1 MDKGIRNTI
10 FSIFAFMALIL
21 VLFFSSFLIPRPLTE
36 SERDELGL
44 VLFDSPR
51 PLEEFKMQNQY
62 GQPVNLESLKGSWNV
77 LFFAFT
83 SCPDICPT
91 TLSSISKAYS
101 ELKTPVRII
110 LVTVD
115 PDRDS
120 LEILKNYLGS
130 FNEDFIG
137 YRGEFDETVRLAQQL
152 NVAFGKIPG
161 SQPGTY
167 TMDHNA
173 SLALV
178 DSNGN
183 YVGFI
188 KSPQSSSNIQTIL
201 NSF

>member
-1 MDKGIRNTI
+1 
-10 FSIFAFMALIL
+10 MAIVLG
-21 VLFFSSFLIPRPLTE
+21 LFFSSFLIPRPLSE
-36 SERDELGL
+36 SERNELGL

-51 PLEEFKMQNQY
+51 PISDFEMQDQH
-62 GQPVNLESLKGSWNV
+62 GQPVNLESLKGTWNV

-101 ELKTPVRII
+101 ELNVPVRII

-115 PDRDS
+115 PERDS
-120 LEILKNYLGS
+120 LEVLKNYLAS
-130 FNEDFIG
+130 FNEKFIG
-137 YRGEFDETVRLAQQL
+137 YRGEFDEIVKLAQQL

-188 KSPQSSSNIQTIL
+188 KSPQTSANIQTIL

>member
-10 FSIFAFMALIL
+10 FSIFAFMTLIL
-21 VLFFSSFLIPRPLTE
+21 GLFFSSFLIPRPLSE
-36 SERDELGL
+36 SERNELGL

-51 PLEEFKMQNQY
+51 PLYDFEMQDQN
-62 GQPVNLESLKGSWNV
+62 GEPVNLESLKGSWNV

-91 TLSSISKAYS
+91 TLSSISKVYN
-101 ELKTPVRII
+101 ELKMPVRII
-110 LVTVD
+110 MVTVD

-120 LEILKNYLGS
+120 LEILRNYLRS
-130 FNEDFIG
+130 FNQDFIG
-137 YRGEFDETVRLAQQL
+137 YRGEFEETVKLAQQL

-161 SQPGTY
+161 SQRGTY

-178 DSNGN
+178 DSDGN

>member
-10 FSIFAFMALIL
+10 FSTFAFMALIL
-21 VLFFSSFLIPRPLTE
+21 GLFFSSFLIPRPLSE
-36 SERDELGL
+36 SERNELGL

-51 PLEEFKMQNQY
+51 PLYNFEMQDQN
-62 GQPVNLESLKGSWNV
+62 GEPVNLESLKGSWNL

-91 TLSSISKAYS
+91 TLSLISKAYS
-101 ELKTPVRII
+101 ELEMPVRII
-110 LVTVD
+110 MVTVD

-120 LEILKNYLGS
+120 LEVLKNYLGS

-137 YRGEFDETVRLAQQL
+137 YRGEFDETVKLAQQL

-178 DSNGN
+178 DSGGN

-188 KSPQSSSNIQTIL
+188 KSPQSSSNIKTIL

>member
-21 VLFFSSFLIPRPLTE
+21 GLFFSSFLIPRPLSE
-36 SERDELGL
+36 SERNELGL

-51 PLEEFKMQNQY
+51 PLYDFEMEDQN
-62 GQPVNLESLKGSWNV
+62 GEPVNLESLKDSWNV

-91 TLSSISKAYS
+91 TLSLISKAYS
-101 ELKTPVRII
+101 DLKMPVRII
-110 LVTVD
+110 MVTID

-120 LEILKNYLGS
+120 LETLRNYLGS
-130 FNEDFIG
+130 FNENFIG
-137 YRGEFDETVRLAQQL
+137 YRGEFDQTVKLAQQL

-178 DSNGN
+178 DSGGN

-188 KSPQSSSNIQTIL
+188 KSPHSPSNIQTIL

>member
-1 MDKGIRNTI
+1 
-10 FSIFAFMALIL
+10 MALIL
-21 VLFFSSFLIPRPLTE
+21 GLFFSSFLIPRPLSE
-36 SERDELGL
+36 SERNELGL

-51 PLEEFKMQNQY
+51 PLYDFEMQDQN
-62 GQPVNLESLKGSWNV
+62 GEPVNLESLKGSWNV

-101 ELKTPVRII
+101 ELKMPVRII
-110 LVTVD
+110 MVTVD

-120 LEILKNYLGS
+120 LEILRNYLRS

-137 YRGEFDETVRLAQQL
+137 YRGEFDETVKLAQQL

-178 DSNGN
+178 DSGGN

>member
-1 MDKGIRNTI
+1 
-10 FSIFAFMALIL
+10 MALIL
-21 VLFFSSFLIPRPLTE
+21 VLFFLSFLIPRPLTE

-51 PLEEFKMQNQY
+51 PLEEFEMQNQY

-115 PDRDS
+115 PGRDS

>member
-1 MDKGIRNTI
+1 MDKGISNTI

-21 VLFFSSFLIPRPLTE
+21 VLFFLSFLIPRPLTE

-51 PLEEFKMQNQY
+51 PLEEFEMQNQY

-77 LFFAFT
+77 LFFALT

-178 DSNGN
+178 DSGGN

>member
-21 VLFFSSFLIPRPLTE
+21 GLFFSSFLIPRPLSE
-36 SERDELGL
+36 SERNELGL

-51 PLEEFKMQNQY
+51 PLYDFEMQNQN
-62 GQPVNLESLKGSWNV
+62 GEPVNLESLKGSWNL

-91 TLSSISKAYS
+91 TLSLVSKAYS
-101 ELKTPVRII
+101 ELEMPVRII
-110 LVTVD
+110 MVTVD

-137 YRGEFDETVRLAQQL
+137 YRGEFDETVKLAQQL

-178 DSNGN
+178 DSGGN

-188 KSPQSSSNIQTIL
+188 KSPQSSSNIKTIL

>member
-21 VLFFSSFLIPRPLTE
+21 GFFFSSFLIPRPLTE

-51 PLEEFKMQNQY
+51 PLEEFEMQNQY

-115 PDRDS
+115 PGRDS

>member
-21 VLFFSSFLIPRPLTE
+21 GLFFSSFLIPRPLSE
-36 SERDELGL
+36 SERNELGL

-51 PLEEFKMQNQY
+51 PLYDFEMEDQN
-62 GQPVNLESLKGSWNV
+62 GEPVNLESLKGSWNV

-91 TLSSISKAYS
+91 TLSTISKAYS
-101 ELKTPVRII
+101 DLKMPVRII
-110 LVTVD
+110 MVTID

-120 LEILKNYLGS
+120 LETLRNYLGS
-130 FNEDFIG
+130 FNENFIG
-137 YRGEFDETVRLAQQL
+137 YRGEFDETVKLAQQL

-178 DSNGN
+178 DSGGN

>member
-10 FSIFAFMALIL
+10 FTIFAFMALIL
-21 VLFFSSFLIPRPLTE
+21 GLFFSSFLIPRPLTE

>member
-10 FSIFAFMALIL
+10 FSTFAFMALIL
-21 VLFFSSFLIPRPLTE
+21 GVFFSSFLIPRPLSE
-36 SERDELGL
+36 SERNELGL

-51 PLEEFKMQNQY
+51 PLYDFEMQDQN
-62 GQPVNLESLKGSWNV
+62 GEPVNLESLKGSWNL

-91 TLSSISKAYS
+91 TLSLISKAYS
-101 ELKTPVRII
+101 ELEMPVRII
-110 LVTVD
+110 MVTVD

-137 YRGEFDETVRLAQQL
+137 YRGEFEETVKLAQQL

-178 DSNGN
+178 DSGGN

>member
-21 VLFFSSFLIPRPLTE
+21 GLFFSSFLIPRPLNE
-36 SERDELGL
+36 SERNELGL

-51 PLEEFKMQNQY
+51 PLYDFEMQDQN
-62 GQPVNLESLKGSWNV
+62 GEPVNLESLKGSWNV

-101 ELKTPVRII
+101 ELKMPVRII
-110 LVTVD
+110 MVTVD

-120 LEILKNYLGS
+120 LEILKNYLRS

-137 YRGEFDETVRLAQQL
+137 YRGEFEETVKLAQQL

-178 DSNGN
+178 DSGGN

>member
-21 VLFFSSFLIPRPLTE
+21 GLFFSSFLIPRPLSE
-36 SERDELGL
+36 SERNELGL

-51 PLEEFKMQNQY
+51 PLYDFEMQNQN
-62 GQPVNLESLKGSWNV
+62 GEPVNLESLKGSWNL

-91 TLSSISKAYS
+91 TLSLISKAYS
-101 ELKTPVRII
+101 ELEMPVRII
-110 LVTVD
+110 MVTVD

-137 YRGEFDETVRLAQQL
+137 YRGEFDETVKLAQQL

-178 DSNGN
+178 DSGGN

-188 KSPQSSSNIQTIL
+188 KSPQSSKNIQTIL

>member
-1 MDKGIRNTI
+1 MRS
-10 FSIFAFMALIL
+10 FFLIL
-21 VLFFSSFLIPRPLTE
+21 FCAWSFVLSAASLDVYDTIGGHFELNSTLGRKIGPQNFRGKVLLVFF
-36 SERDELGL
+36 G
-44 VLFDSPR
+44 
-51 PLEEFKMQNQY
+51 Y
-62 GQPVNLESLKGSWNV
+62 
-77 LFFAFT
+77 T

-91 TLSSISKAYS
+91 TLSLISKAYS
-101 ELKTPVRII
+101 ELKIPVKII
-110 LVTVD
+110 MVTVD

-137 YRGEFDETVRLAQQL
+137 YRGEFDETVKLAQQL

-178 DSNGN
+178 DSGGN

-188 KSPQSSSNIQTIL
+188 KSPQSSKNIQTIL

>member
-1 MDKGIRNTI
+1 
-10 FSIFAFMALIL
+10 MALIL
-21 VLFFSSFLIPRPLTE
+21 GLFFSSFLIPRPLTE
-36 SERDELGL
+36 SERNELGL

-51 PLEEFKMQNQY
+51 PLNDFEMQNHH
-62 GQPVNLESLKGSWNV
+62 GVPVNLESLKGSWNV

-101 ELKTPVRII
+101 DLKMPVRII
-110 LVTVD
+110 MVTVD

-137 YRGEFDETVRLAQQL
+137 YRGEFDETVKLAQQL
-152 NVAFGKIPG
+152 NVAFAKIPG

-188 KSPQSSSNIQTIL
+188 KSPQSPSNIQTTL

>member
-10 FSIFAFMALIL
+10 FTIFAFMALIL
-21 VLFFSSFLIPRPLTE
+21 GLFFSSFLIPRPLTE

-51 PLEEFKMQNQY
+51 PLEEFEMQNQY

>member
-1 MDKGIRNTI
+1 
-10 FSIFAFMALIL
+10 MALIL
-21 VLFFSSFLIPRPLTE
+21 GLFFSSFLIPRPLSE
-36 SERDELGL
+36 SERNELGL

-51 PLEEFKMQNQY
+51 PLYDFEMQDQH
-62 GQPVNLESLKGSWNV
+62 GDPVNLESLKGSWNV

-101 ELKTPVRII
+101 ELKMPVRII
-110 LVTVD
+110 MVTVD

-120 LEILKNYLGS
+120 LEILRNYLRS

-137 YRGEFDETVRLAQQL
+137 YRAGFQETVKLAQQL
-152 NVAFGKIPG
+152 NVAFAKIPG
-161 SQPGTY
+161 SQRGTY

-178 DSNGN
+178 NSDGN

>member
-1 MDKGIRNTI
+1 MSLPKFVEKIVLEFIFDKKGVFTI
-10 FSIFAFMALIL
+10 YIENIA
-21 VLFFSSFLIPRPLTE
+21 IPM
-36 SERDELGL
+36 
-44 VLFDSPR
+44 
-51 PLEEFKMQNQY
+51 EEFEMQNQY

-115 PDRDS
+115 PGRDS

>member
-21 VLFFSSFLIPRPLTE
+21 GLFFSSFLIPRPLSE
-36 SERDELGL
+36 SERNELGL

-51 PLEEFKMQNQY
+51 PLYDFEMQDQN
-62 GQPVNLESLKGSWNV
+62 GEPVNLESLKGSWNL

-91 TLSSISKAYS
+91 TLSVVSKAYS
-101 ELKTPVRII
+101 ELEMPVRII
-110 LVTVD
+110 MVTVD

-120 LEILKNYLGS
+120 FEILKNYLAS

-137 YRGEFDETVRLAQQL
+137 YRGEFDETVKLAQQL

-178 DSNGN
+178 DSGGN

>member
-21 VLFFSSFLIPRPLTE
+21 GLFFSSFLIPRPLTE

-120 LEILKNYLGS
+120 LEIMKNYLGS

>member
-1 MDKGIRNTI
+1 
-10 FSIFAFMALIL
+10 MALIL
-21 VLFFSSFLIPRPLTE
+21 GLFFSSFLIPRPLSE
-36 SERDELGL
+36 SERNELGL

-51 PLEEFKMQNQY
+51 PLYDFEMQDQN
-62 GQPVNLESLKGSWNV
+62 GDTVNLESLKGSWNL

-91 TLSSISKAYS
+91 TLSLISKAYS
-101 ELKTPVRII
+101 ELEMPVRII
-110 LVTVD
+110 MVTVD

-120 LEILKNYLGS
+120 VEILKNYLGS

-137 YRGEFDETVRLAQQL
+137 YRGEFDETVKLAQQL

-161 SQPGTY
+161 SQRGTY

-178 DSNGN
+178 DSDGN

-188 KSPQSSSNIQTIL
+188 RRDITIIDKAGL
-201 NSF
+201 AVQQAELEITA

>member
-21 VLFFSSFLIPRPLTE
+21 GLFFSSFLIPRPLSE
-36 SERDELGL
+36 SERNELGL

-51 PLEEFKMQNQY
+51 PLYDFEMQDQN
-62 GQPVNLESLKGSWNV
+62 GEPVNLESLKGSWNV

-83 SCPDICPT
+83 SCPDVCPT
-91 TLSSISKAYS
+91 TLSAISKVYT

-110 LVTVD
+110 MVTVD

-120 LEILKNYLGS
+120 LEILRDYLGS
-130 FNEDFIG
+130 FNEEFIG
-137 YRGEFDETVRLAQQL
+137 YRGEFDETVKLAQQL
-152 NVAFGKIPG
+152 NIAFGKIPG

-178 DSNGN
+178 DSNAN
-183 YVGFI
+183 YVGFM
-188 KSPQSSSNIQTIL
+188 KSPQSSTNIQTIL

>member
-21 VLFFSSFLIPRPLTE
+21 GLFFSSFLIPRPLSE
-36 SERDELGL
+36 SERNELGL

-51 PLEEFKMQNQY
+51 PLYDFEMQDQN
-62 GQPVNLESLKGSWNV
+62 GEPVNLESLKGSWNV

-101 ELKTPVRII
+101 ELKMPVRII
-110 LVTVD
+110 MVTVD

-120 LEILKNYLGS
+120 LEILRNYLRS

-137 YRGEFDETVRLAQQL
+137 YRGEFEETVKLAQQL

-178 DSNGN
+178 DSGGN